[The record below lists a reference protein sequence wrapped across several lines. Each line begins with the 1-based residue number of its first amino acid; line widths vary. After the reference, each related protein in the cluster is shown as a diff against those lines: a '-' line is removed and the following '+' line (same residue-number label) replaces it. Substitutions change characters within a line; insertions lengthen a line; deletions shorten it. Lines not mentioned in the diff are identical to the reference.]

1 MPYRRLPNTDVA
13 RLRALRIAF
22 EKGKELPPFQ
32 LAFSQA
38 TLQKIQTN
46 LHIFEAA
53 VQESRQAY
61 NMQISKSLE
70 YVKLLKKVKL
80 YMSHFVQVT
89 NMAIIRGDLSIT
101 DREYLGFAHGQKV
114 PSFNSEKEVILW
126 GAKLIQGETLRTK
139 NRLTPIVNPSI
150 AVVKVW
156 YEKFLDA
163 NLFQKNLQKNLQRS
177 QKNLIGLRKIVDGII
192 SQIWNE
198 VEQHYNDLPDEAKR
212 NNSKIY
218 GIVYFFR
225 KNELPPKSLSKN
237 LAG

>member
-38 TLQKIQTN
+38 TLQKIQSN

-61 NMQISKSLE
+61 NVQISKSQE

-89 NMAIIRGDLSIT
+89 NMAIIRGDLNAT
-101 DREYLGFAHGQKV
+101 DSEYFGFKHGQKV
-114 PSFNSEKEVILW
+114 PSFNSEKEVIAW
-126 GAKLIQGETLRTK
+126 GEKLIQAETLRIK

-156 YEKFLDA
+156 YEKFVDA

-198 VEQHYNDLPDEAKR
+198 VEQHFQDQPDEVKR
-212 NNSKIY
+212 NNSRIY

-225 KNELPPKSLSKN
+225 KNELPARNLSKT
-237 LAG
+237 LPG

>member
-1 MPYRRLPNTDVA
+1 
-13 RLRALRIAF
+13 
-22 EKGKELPPFQ
+22 LPPFQ

-38 TLQKIQTN
+38 TLQKIQMN

-61 NMQISKSLE
+61 NIQISKSQE

-89 NMAIIRGDLSIT
+89 NMAVIRGDLST
-101 DREYLGFAHGQKV
+101 SDCEYFGFGHGQKV
-114 PSFNSEKEVILW
+114 PSFNSEKEVITW
-126 GAKLIQGETLRTK
+126 GEKLIQGETMRIK

-156 YEKFLDA
+156 YEKFMDA
-163 NLFQKNLQKNLQRS
+163 NMFQKNLQKNLQRS
-177 QKNLIGLRKIVDGII
+177 QKNLIGLRKTVDGII

-198 VEQHYNDLPDEAKR
+198 VEQHYQDLPDDLKR

-225 KNELPPKSLSKN
+225 KNELPAKNLSKSLP
-237 LAG
+237 G

>member
-38 TLQKIQTN
+38 TLQKIQMN
-46 LHIFEAA
+46 LHVFEAA

-61 NMQISKSLE
+61 NIQISKSQE

-89 NMAIIRGDLSIT
+89 NMAIIRGDLHPT
-101 DREYLGFAHGQKV
+101 DCEYFGFKHGQKV
-114 PSFNSEKEVILW
+114 PSFNSEKEVIAW
-126 GAKLIQGETLRTK
+126 GEKLIQGETLRIK
-139 NRLTPIVNPSI
+139 NRLTPVANPSI

-163 NLFQKNLQKNLQRS
+163 NIFQKNLQKNLQRS
-177 QKNLIGLRKIVDGII
+177 QKNLIGLRKTVDGII

-198 VEQHYNDLPDEAKR
+198 VEEHYQDQPDEVKR

-225 KNELPPKSLSKN
+225 KNELNAQHLSVT
-237 LAG
+237 LPE

>member
-38 TLQKIQTN
+38 TLQKIQSN

-61 NMQISKSLE
+61 NIQILKSQE

-89 NMAIIRGDLSIT
+89 NMAIIRGDLNTT
-101 DREYLGFAHGQKV
+101 DCEYFGFKHGQKV
-114 PSFNSEKEVILW
+114 PSFNSEKEVITW
-126 GAKLIQGETLRTK
+126 GAKLIQGEILRIK
-139 NRLTPIVNPSI
+139 NRLTPVANPSI

-177 QKNLIGLRKIVDGII
+177 QKNLIGLRKIVDEII

-198 VEQHYNDLPDEAKR
+198 VEQHYQDLPDEVKR

-218 GIVYFFR
+218 GLVYFYR
-225 KNELPPKSLSKN
+225 KNELPARNLSRT
-237 LAG
+237 LQE

>member
-22 EKGKELPPFQ
+22 EKGKELPPSQ

-38 TLQKIQTN
+38 TLQKIQSN

-61 NMQISKSLE
+61 NLQISKSQE
-70 YVKLLKKVKL
+70 YNRLLRKVKL

-89 NMAIIRGDLSIT
+89 NMAIIRGELKTSDC
-101 DREYLGFAHGQKV
+101 DYYGFSHDQKV
-114 PSFNSEKEVILW
+114 PSFTSENEVISW
-126 GAKLIQGETLRTK
+126 GEKLIQGETLRIK
-139 NRLTPIVNPSI
+139 KGLTPISNPSI
-150 AVVKVW
+150 AVVRVW

-163 NLFQKNLQKNLQRS
+163 HQFQKNLQKNLQRS
-177 QKNLIGLRKIVDGII
+177 QKNLIGLRKIVDSII
-192 SQIWNE
+192 TQIWNE
-198 VEQHYNDLPDEAKR
+198 VELHYQDLPDESKR

-218 GIVYFFR
+218 GMVYFYR
-225 KNELPPKSLSKN
+225 KNELPSKSLADK

>member
-32 LAFSQA
+32 LAFSQV
-38 TLQKIQTN
+38 TLQKIQSN
-46 LHIFEAA
+46 LHIFEGA

-61 NMQISKSLE
+61 NIQISKSQE

-80 YMSHFVQVT
+80 YLSHFVQVT
-89 NMAIIRGDLSIT
+89 NMAVIRGDLNTT
-101 DREYLGFAHGQKV
+101 DCEYFGFKLGQKV
-114 PSFNSEKEVILW
+114 PSFNSEKEVITW
-126 GAKLIQGETLRTK
+126 GEKLIQGETLRMK
-139 NRLTPIVNPSI
+139 NRLTPVVNPSI

-163 NLFQKNLQKNLQRS
+163 NMFQKNLQKNLQRS

-198 VEQHYNDLPDEAKR
+198 VEQHYQHLPDEVKR
-212 NNSKIY
+212 NNCKIY
-218 GIVYFFR
+218 GLVYFYR
-225 KNELPPKSLSKN
+225 KNELPARNLSRT
-237 LAG
+237 LPG

>member
-38 TLQKIQTN
+38 TLQKIQSN

-61 NMQISKSLE
+61 NVQISKSQE
-70 YVKLLKKVKL
+70 YIKLLKKVKL
-80 YMSHFVQVT
+80 YMSHFVQVA
-89 NMAIIRGDLSIT
+89 NLAVIRGDLNAA
-101 DREYLGFAHGQKV
+101 DCEYFGYAHGRKV
-114 PSFNSEKEVILW
+114 PSFNSEKEVITW
-126 GAKLIQGETLRTK
+126 GEKLIQGETLRIK
-139 NRLTPIVNPSI
+139 NRLTPVANPSI

-177 QKNLIGLRKIVDGII
+177 QKNLIGLRKIVDDII

-198 VEQHYNDLPDEAKR
+198 VEQHYQELPDEMKR
-212 NNSKIY
+212 NNCKIY

-225 KNELPPKSLSKN
+225 KNELPAMNLSKT
-237 LAG
+237 LS

>member
-38 TLQKIQTN
+38 TLQKIQSN

-61 NMQISKSLE
+61 NIQISKSQE

-89 NMAIIRGDLSIT
+89 NMAIIRGDLNKS
-101 DREYLGFAHGQKV
+101 DCEYFGYKHGQKV
-114 PSFNSEKEVILW
+114 PSFNSEKEVIAW
-126 GAKLIQGETLRTK
+126 GEKLIQGETLRIK
-139 NRLTPIVNPSI
+139 ARLTPVVNPSI

-156 YEKFLDA
+156 YEKFVDA
-163 NLFQKNLQKNLQRS
+163 NMFQKNLQKNLQRS

-198 VEQHYNDLPDEAKR
+198 VEQNYQDLPDEVKR

-218 GIVYFFR
+218 GLVYFYR
-225 KNELPPKSLSKN
+225 KNEVPAKN
-237 LAG
+237 LSRILPG

>member
-1 MPYRRLPNTDVA
+1 MPYRRLPNTDLA

-32 LAFSQA
+32 LAFSQS
-38 TLQKIQTN
+38 TLQKIQSN

-61 NMQISKSLE
+61 NIQILKSQE
-70 YVKLLKKVKL
+70 YIKLLKKVKL

-89 NMAIIRGDLSIT
+89 NMAIIRGDLNAS
-101 DREYLGFAHGQKV
+101 DCNYFGFTHGHKV
-114 PSFNSEKEVILW
+114 PSFNSEKEVIAW
-126 GAKLIQGETLRTK
+126 GEKLIQGETLRIK
-139 NRLTPIVNPSI
+139 NRLTPVVNPSI

-156 YEKFLDA
+156 YEKFVDA

-177 QKNLIGLRKIVDGII
+177 QKNLIGLRKLVDGII

-198 VEQHYNDLPDEAKR
+198 VELYYQDQPDEVKR

-218 GIVYFFR
+218 GIVYFYR
-225 KNELPPKSLSKN
+225 KNELPASNLSKN
-237 LAG
+237 LLG

>member
-38 TLQKIQTN
+38 TLQKIQSN

-61 NMQISKSLE
+61 NIQISKSQE

-89 NMAIIRGDLSIT
+89 NMAIIRGDLNKS
-101 DREYLGFAHGQKV
+101 DCDYFGYKHGQNV
-114 PSFNSEKEVILW
+114 PSFNSEKEVIAW
-126 GAKLIQGETLRTK
+126 GEKLIQGEILRIK
-139 NRLTPIVNPSI
+139 ARLTPVVNPSI

-177 QKNLIGLRKIVDGII
+177 QKNLIGLRKIVDDII

-198 VEQHYNDLPDEAKR
+198 VEQHYQDLPDELKR

-218 GIVYFFR
+218 GLVYFYR
-225 KNELPPKSLSKN
+225 KNEVPAKN
-237 LAG
+237 LSRILPG

>member
-1 MPYRRLPNTDVA
+1 MPYRRLPNTDLA

-38 TLQKIQTN
+38 TLQKIQSN

-61 NMQISKSLE
+61 NIQISKSQE
-70 YVKLLKKVKL
+70 YIRLLKKVKL

-89 NMAIIRGDLSIT
+89 NMAIIRGDLNAT
-101 DREYLGFAHGQKV
+101 DCDYFGFAHGHKV
-114 PSFNSEKEVILW
+114 PSFNSEKEVVSW
-126 GAKLIQGETLRTK
+126 GEKLIQGETLRIK
-139 NRLTPIVNPSI
+139 NRLTPIANPSI

-177 QKNLIGLRKIVDGII
+177 QKNLIGLRKVVDEII

-198 VEQHYNDLPDEAKR
+198 VEIHYQDLSDETKR
-212 NNSKIY
+212 NSAKIY

-225 KNELPPKSLSKN
+225 KNELPSKSLVGHSD
-237 LAG
+237 

>member
-38 TLQKIQTN
+38 TLQKIQSN
-46 LHIFEAA
+46 LHVFEAA

-61 NMQISKSLE
+61 NIQISKSQE
-70 YVKLLKKVKL
+70 YARLLKKVKL

-89 NMAIIRGDLSIT
+89 NMAILRGDLNAT
-101 DREYLGFAHGQKV
+101 DCEYLGFKHGQKV
-114 PSFNSEKEVILW
+114 PSFNSEKEVITW
-126 GAKLIQGETLRTK
+126 GAKLIQGEILRIK
-139 NRLTPIVNPSI
+139 NRLTPVANPSI

-163 NLFQKNLQKNLQRS
+163 NMFQKNLQKNVQRS
-177 QKNLIGLRKIVDGII
+177 QKNLIGLRKIVDEII

-198 VEQHYNDLPDEAKR
+198 VEQHYQELPDEVKR

-218 GIVYFFR
+218 GLVYFYR
-225 KNELPPKSLSKN
+225 KNELPARNLSKT
-237 LAG
+237 LQG

>member
-1 MPYRRLPNTDVA
+1 MPYRRLPNTDLA

-38 TLQKIQTN
+38 TLQKIQSN

-61 NMQISKSLE
+61 NIQISKSQE
-70 YVKLLKKVKL
+70 YVRLLKKVRL
-80 YMSHFVQVT
+80 YMSHFIQVT
-89 NMAIIRGDLSIT
+89 NMAVMRGDLNIS
-101 DREYLGFAHGQKV
+101 DCEMLGFKHGQKV
-114 PSFNSEKEVILW
+114 PSFNSENEIAAW
-126 GAKLIQGETLRTK
+126 GEKLIQGENLRIK
-139 NRLTPIVNPSI
+139 NRLTPIANPSI

-156 YEKFLDA
+156 YEKYLDA

-177 QKNLIGLRKIVDGII
+177 QKNLVALRTVVDQII
-192 SQIWNE
+192 SVIWNE
-198 VEQHYNDLPDEAKR
+198 VEIHYQDLPDDAKR
-212 NNSKIY
+212 NSCKIY

-225 KNELPPKSLSKN
+225 KNEITSLSLDGKSGN
-237 LAG
+237 

>member
-61 NMQISKSLE
+61 NMQISKSQE

-89 NMAIIRGDLSIT
+89 NMAIIRGDLSTT
-101 DREYLGFAHGQKV
+101 DCEYFGFKHGQKV
-114 PSFNSEKEVILW
+114 PSFNSEKEVIAW
-126 GAKLIQGETLRTK
+126 GEKLIQGETLRIK
-139 NRLTPIVNPSI
+139 NRLTPVVNPSI

-156 YEKFLDA
+156 YEKFVDA
-163 NLFQKNLQKNLQRS
+163 NMFQKNLQKNLQRS
-177 QKNLIGLRKIVDGII
+177 QKNLIGLRKLVDGII

-198 VEQHYNDLPDEAKR
+198 VELHYQDQPDELKR

-225 KNELPPKSLSKN
+225 KNELTAKN
-237 LAG
+237 LSGTLQG

>member
-38 TLQKIQTN
+38 TLQKIQSN

-61 NMQISKSLE
+61 NIQIAKSQE
-70 YVKLLKKVKL
+70 YVRLLKKVKL

-89 NMAIIRGDLSIT
+89 NMAIIRGDLNSS
-101 DREYLGFAHGQKV
+101 DCDYFGFAHGHKV
-114 PSFNSEKEVILW
+114 PSFNSEKEVISW
-126 GAKLIQGETLRTK
+126 GEKLIQGETLRIK
-139 NRLTPIVNPSI
+139 NRLTPIANPSI

-163 NLFQKNLQKNLQRS
+163 NMFQKNLQKNLQRS

-198 VEQHYNDLPDEAKR
+198 VEVHYQDLPEEAKR
-212 NNSKIY
+212 SNAKIY

-225 KNELPPKSLSKN
+225 KNELQPKSLADH
-237 LAG
+237 LG

>member
-38 TLQKIQTN
+38 TLQKIQMN

-61 NMQISKSLE
+61 NIQISKSQE
-70 YVKLLKKVKL
+70 YTKLLRKVKL

-89 NMAIIRGDLSIT
+89 NMAVIRGDLNPA
-101 DREYLGFAHGQKV
+101 DCEYFGFKHGQKV
-114 PSFNSEKEVILW
+114 PSFNSEKEVITW
-126 GAKLIQGETLRTK
+126 GEKLIQGETLRIK

-163 NLFQKNLQKNLQRS
+163 NIFQKNLQKNLQRS
-177 QKNLIGLRKIVDGII
+177 HKNLIGLRKTVDIII

-198 VEQHYNDLPDEAKR
+198 VEQHFQDLPDDAKR
-212 NNSKIY
+212 NHSKIY

-225 KNELPPKSLSKN
+225 KNELPAENLSGT
-237 LAG
+237 LT

>member
-38 TLQKIQTN
+38 TLQKIQSN

-61 NMQISKSLE
+61 NAQISKSQE

-89 NMAIIRGDLSIT
+89 NMAIIRGDLNTT
-101 DREYLGFAHGQKV
+101 DSEYFGFKHGHKV
-114 PSFNSEKEVILW
+114 PSFNSEREVIAW
-126 GAKLIQGETLRTK
+126 GEKLIQGETLRIK
-139 NRLTPIVNPSI
+139 NRLTPVVNPSI

-156 YEKFLDA
+156 YEKFVDA

-198 VEQHYNDLPDEAKR
+198 VEKHYQDQPEEVKR
-212 NNSKIY
+212 NNCKIY

-225 KNELPPKSLSKN
+225 KNELPASNLSKT
-237 LAG
+237 LPG

>member
-38 TLQKIQTN
+38 ALQKIRSN

-61 NMQISKSLE
+61 NIQISKSQE
-70 YVKLLKKVKL
+70 YIRLLKKVKL
-80 YMSHFVQVT
+80 YLSHFVQVT
-89 NMAIIRGDLSIT
+89 NMAIIRGELNASDC
-101 DREYLGFAHGQKV
+101 EYFGFAHDQKV
-114 PSFNSEKEVILW
+114 PSFNSEKDVIAW
-126 GAKLIQGETLRTK
+126 GEKLIQGETLRIK
-139 NRLTPIVNPSI
+139 NRLTPIGNPSI

-156 YEKFLDA
+156 YEKFMDA
-163 NLFQKNLQKNLQRS
+163 NLFQKNLQKNVQRS
-177 QKNLIGLRKIVDGII
+177 QKNLLGLRKIVDGII

-198 VEQHYNDLPDEAKR
+198 VEQHYQDLPDEMKR
-212 NNSKIY
+212 NSCKMY

-225 KNELPPKSLSKN
+225 KNELPAKGMSQTLP
-237 LAG
+237 G

>member
-1 MPYRRLPNTDVA
+1 MPYRRLPNTDLA

-61 NMQISKSLE
+61 NIQILKSQE

-80 YMSHFVQVT
+80 YMSHFVQVI
-89 NMAIIRGDLSIT
+89 NMAIIRGELSKS
-101 DREYLGFAHGQKV
+101 DCEYFGFAHGQKV
-114 PSFNSEKEVILW
+114 PSFNSEKEVIIW
-126 GAKLIQGETLRTK
+126 GAKLVQGETLRIK
-139 NRLTPIVNPSI
+139 DRLTPVVNPSI

-163 NLFQKNLQKNLQRS
+163 NMFQKNLQKNLQRS
-177 QKNLIGLRKIVDGII
+177 QKNLIGLRKIVDSII

-198 VEQHYNDLPDEAKR
+198 VEQHYQDQPDEVKR
-212 NNSKIY
+212 NNCKIY

-225 KNELPPKSLSKN
+225 KNELPEKTLSGT
-237 LAG
+237 LMG